1 MAIFSKTK
9 NFASEVKAEMRKV
22 VWPTRQETIKYTV
35 AVVGISLALAAFFG
49 GLDFGLAYVLET
61 YILK

>member
-1 MAIFSKTK
+1 
-9 NFASEVKAEMRKV
+9 MRKV

-35 AVVGISLALAAFFG
+35 AVVGISVALAAFFG
-49 GLDFGLAYVLET
+49 GVDFGLSYLLET